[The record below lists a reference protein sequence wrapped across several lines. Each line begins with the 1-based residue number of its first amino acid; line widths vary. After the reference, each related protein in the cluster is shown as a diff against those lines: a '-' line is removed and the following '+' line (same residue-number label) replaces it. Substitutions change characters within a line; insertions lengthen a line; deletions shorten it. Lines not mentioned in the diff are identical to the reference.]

1 MSLITI
7 YKGFNSQLAT
17 LTPIDTVHEGQT
29 YIPTADIPYIE
40 LYLKPAIEDNVF
52 LNQVGFESKG
62 FFQITLSYPSS
73 GGIGALLT
81 KVEEM
86 KTLFK
91 SKFSFKQDNLT
102 ISILKDLEV
111 KNLGL
116 SGDRLVYAIRINY
129 KTLS

>member
-7 YKGFNSQLAT
+7 YQGFNSQLST
-17 LTPIDTVHEGQT
+17 LTPIDTVHEGQE
-29 YIPTADIPYIE
+29 YSPEADKEYME

-52 LNQVGFESKG
+52 LNQVGYESKG
-62 FFQITLSYPSS
+62 FFQITLSYPAS

-81 KVEEM
+81 KVEEI

-102 ISILKDLEV
+102 ISILKGLEV

-116 SGDRLVYAIRINY
+116 NGDRLVYAIRINY